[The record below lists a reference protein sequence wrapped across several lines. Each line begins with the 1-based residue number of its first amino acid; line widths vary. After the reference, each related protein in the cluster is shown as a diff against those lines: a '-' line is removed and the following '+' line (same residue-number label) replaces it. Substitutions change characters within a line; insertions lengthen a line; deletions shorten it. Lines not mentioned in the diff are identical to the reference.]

1 MFGRATITL
10 GIDPHSSC
18 FGAADWV
25 TGRVNMNTCA
35 TYPSKV
41 LFQRSWRKTTEG
53 ELANSRVV
61 WKIFVKVEVV
71 MF

>member
-25 TGRVNMNTCA
+25 TGRVNINTCA
-35 TYPSKV
+35 TYPSKSSSSTHGRRQLRV
-41 LFQRSWRKTTEG
+41 NWLTRSH
-53 ELANSRVV
+53 
-61 WKIFVKVEVV
+61 VENVR
-71 MF
+71 